1 MALAEAHPGGDDVEA
16 LEPVHEAPGVTPEW
30 RARLE
35 RVALA
40 PLAETGRAYRLWLV
54 ALVAIIAWG
63 VYAYSTQIATGLIV
77 TGMRDRIS
85 WGVYIASFVFFIGIS
100 HAGTLLSAILRA
112 SKARW
117 QLSITRMAELIT
129 VVALIVGALFPF
141 IDMGRPDRF
150 LNLLFYGRWQ
160 SPLMWDILAISTYL
174 TGSTL
179 YLLLPLIPDFALARD
194 RLGPTASRFR
204 RTLFT
209 LGAVGYRGTPAQR
222 RALERAMTVMMIV
235 IIPVA
240 VSVHTVVSWIF
251 AMTLRVPFN
260 TTVFGPFFVAG
271 AIYSGIAAI
280 IVLMAVLRRVLHFEE
295 FITITQFRGLGYL
308 LGAFTLIMGYFNL
321 QEYAVHGYKL
331 EAGMLFHFQQLMTGP
346 FAPLFWFYIL
356 GGILLPGLL
365 ILHPRTRTIRG
376 IVVAA
381 VLALLAMWVERYLI
395 VVSGLRVPLMPYTPA
410 DYLPSWVEWSVLGGA
425 FGLFALIISLF
436 AKLFPVISIWEVTEH
451 RGPEPAPPSA
461 DWRPRPARAALGAG
475 VLSIL
480 VVAGTAAGLLLG
492 GQARADDR
500 TGTQLAATLPAQ
512 AALGQSVEA
521 RARLTDGNGRPI
533 AKAVVAFSA
542 QLSFLGVTDLSVL
555 AESTT
560 DANGDANAIFEL
572 HVSGTLEI
580 RAVYLGDERHV
591 PAMFSLPITVA
602 GDTQLYVQTA
612 GVRVPGLNEP
622 PQIGAVAHGEPNG
635 LLRFVGQLWPALS
648 GWPIALVLGVIWSLY
663 VFVAYLVT
671 RIARAED
678 ESA

>member
-1 MALAEAHPGGDDVEA
+1 MEA
-16 LEPVHEAPGVTPEW
+16 LDRGHEAPGVTPEW
-30 RARLE
+30 RAHLE
-35 RVALA
+35 RLALA
-40 PLAETGRAYRLWLV
+40 PLARTGRAYRLWLV
-54 ALVAIIAWG
+54 ALFAVIAWG
-63 VYAYSTQIATGLIV
+63 GYAYSSQVADGLIV

-112 SKARW
+112 TKARW

-141 IDMGRPDRF
+141 IDMGRPDRV

-209 LGAVGYRGTPAQR
+209 LGAVGYRGTPTQR

-251 AMTLRVPFN
+251 AMTLRAPFN

-280 IVLMAVLRRVLHFEE
+280 IVLMAVLRRLLHFEE

-308 LGAFTLIMGYFNL
+308 LGAFTLIMAYFNL

-331 EAGMLFHFQQLMTGP
+331 EADMPFHFEQLMTGP
-346 FAPLFWFYIL
+346 FWPMFWFYIL

-365 ILHPRTRTIRG
+365 ILNPRTRTIRG

-395 VVSGLRVPLMPYTPA
+395 VVAGLRVPLMPYAPA
-410 DYLPSWVEWSVLGGA
+410 DYVPSWVELSIFGGA
-425 FGLFALIISLF
+425 FALFALIISLF
-436 AKLFPVISIWEVTEH
+436 VKLFPVISIWEVIEH
-451 RGPEPAPPSA
+451 RGPEPAPAPA
-461 DWRPRPARAALGAG
+461 WTPRPIGAALAARIFA
-475 VLSIL
+475 IL
-480 VVAGTAAGLLLG
+480 VIAGSAAGLLLG
-492 GQARADDR
+492 GQAAADER
-500 TGTQLAATLPAQ
+500 TRTQIAASVPPQ
-512 AALGQSVEA
+512 ARLGQTVEA
-521 RARLTDGNGRPI
+521 KARLTDASGAPI
-533 AKAVVAFSA
+533 RSVIITFSERR
-542 QLSFLGVTDLSVL
+542 SFLGATDRSAL
-555 AESTT
+555 ADATT
-560 DANGDANAIFEL
+560 DAGGLASATFEL
-572 HVSGTLEI
+572 RTAGTLEI
-580 RAVYLGDERHV
+580 NADFAGDASHDAATV
-591 PAMFSLPITVA
+591 SLPITVI
-602 GDTQLYVQTA
+602 GDAQLYVQTA
-612 GVRVPGLNEP
+612 GVRIPGLNEP
-622 PQIGAVAHGEPNG
+622 PQTGVEAVVLGEPNG
-635 LLRFVGQLWPALS
+635 VLRTVAGLWPALS
-648 GWPIALVLGVIWSLY
+648 GWPIGFVLLVIWSLY
-663 VFVAYLVT
+663 VFVALLVT
-671 RIARAED
+671 RIARATD
-678 ESA
+678 EPA